1 MDLYCREEDVDEV
14 ERWQGLFQLR
24 TVETEEELLNPHDAD
39 QDFHLRYHAGVLALE
54 KGVDRGGVFIEDREV
69 QRRLEGDFA
78 LGRACGIRRNVV
90 LDILDATAG
99 LGVDGLALALAG
111 QRMVLM
117 ERNEALWAMLDNLI
131 ERLALDNA
139 RALLGDSAELILS
152 EEDPHNGFFDVVYF
166 DPMFPPRSK
175 KALPGK
181 RMQYLTALLEDAAPF
196 DETLIDSAKSRA
208 RSRVVLKRRLKDPVV
223 GRVDWQI
230 RGRAVR
236 YDVYR
241 GLAPDRQPSRRTA

>member
-14 ERWQGLFQLR
+14 DRWLGLFQLR
-24 TVETEEELLNPHDAD
+24 VVETEEEVLNPVDAD
-39 QDFHLRYHAGVLALE
+39 QGFRLRYHAGVLALE
-54 KGVDRGGVFIEDREV
+54 RGGDRGGVFIEGREV
-69 QRRLEGDFA
+69 QRRLKGDFA
-78 LGRACGIRRNVV
+78 LGRACGIQRNVV
-90 LDILDATAG
+90 LEILDATGG
-99 LGVDGLALALAG
+99 LGVDGLALAVAG

-139 RALLGDSAELILS
+139 RAVLGDSAELILND
-152 EEDPHNGFFDVVYF
+152 EVPHNGLFDVVYF
-166 DPMFPPRSK
+166 DPMFPPRNK
-175 KALPGK
+175 TALPGK
-181 RMQYLTALLEDAAPF
+181 RMQYLEALLENTAPF
-196 DETLIDSAKSRA
+196 DQKLIDVAKSRA